1 MNYLLL
7 SAIQLCIVLMRFFS
21 GALIFLPVNIYST
34 KLALYSNLLLNK
46 LKKLEIQLKTSFL
59 P

>member
-1 MNYLLL
+1 
-7 SAIQLCIVLMRFFS
+7 MRFFS